1 NHGYSHRQQ
10 AHDRLA
16 RQGRRPQDLPA
27 REEPGALPRRPRVQ
41 APHGGGERTMS
52 KVLKI
57 GEGNRADTVRIS
69 DTGPVVQFNGSA
81 SQDITVRE
89 MIGGMNGWIGGRDR
103 MVSVMRSTA
112 KRAVNGEVFS
122 TSLRKLWY
130 AQGQHHATFEIQFWE
145 DES

>member
-1 NHGYSHRQQ
+1 
-10 AHDRLA
+10 
-16 RQGRRPQDLPA
+16 
-27 REEPGALPRRPRVQ
+27 
-41 APHGGGERTMS
+41 MS

-69 DTGPVVQFNGSA
+69 NTGPVVQFNGSA

-130 AQGQHHATFEIQFWE
+130 AQGQHYATFEIQFWE